1 MKKNKVLIYG
11 SGGFGRAV
19 AWLAHDAD
27 YDVLAFID
35 DDSSRWG
42 QQVNGIP
49 VISIDE
55 AAQKYIDVPV
65 TIAIA
70 HPSTR
75 KTISEKV
82 KERGFDFATLIHP
95 KTLKSELVEIGK
107 GCIIKAGNIINVN
120 VKIKDFVH
128 INLGCIIGHDV
139 IIHDFATLALGVR
152 VSGWVFIHEGV
163 FIGTGA
169 VIINGTPDAPLEIGS
184 YAVVGAGAVVTRSV
198 PPGVTVVGVPAKPLE
213 R

>member
-11 SGGFGRAV
+11 SGGFGREV

-42 QQVNGIP
+42 QQINGIP
-49 VISIDE
+49 VVSIEE

-75 KTISEKV
+75 KTIYEKV
-82 KERGFDFATLIHP
+82 KEKGFNFVNLIHP
-95 KTLKSELVEIGK
+95 RTEKSEFVEIGK
-107 GCIIKAGNIINVN
+107 GCTITAGNIITVN
-120 VKIKDFVH
+120 VKIKNFVH
-128 INLGCIIGHDV
+128 INPGCTIGHDV
-139 IIHDFATLALGVR
+139 IIHDFATLTPGVH
-152 VSGWVFIHEGV
+152 VAGWVFIHEGA

-198 PPGVTVVGVPAKPLE
+198 PPGITVVGVPAKPLE